1 MHLSHLREG
10 CDVLLKAHSTVDIG
24 KVAVVVDMQP
34 RQTAPCAS
42 SATQEEIGEA
52 SRALTVPC
60 KTMCLPR
67 PRLRV
72 FVGRCRKTVK
82 FSCKMTSLLIRAH
95 LSEARS
101 LRLPSNPAGERVTS
115 FYYPKID
122 SIHYSR
128 RE

>member
-60 KTMCLPR
+60 KNHVLATAALE
-67 PRLRV
+67 
-72 FVGRCRKTVK
+72 GRCGTVSQNCEVLMQDDIIADLGA
-82 FSCKMTSLLIRAH
+82 F
-95 LSEARS
+95 
-101 LRLPSNPAGERVTS
+101 V
-115 FYYPKID
+115 
-122 SIHYSR
+122 
-128 RE
+128 